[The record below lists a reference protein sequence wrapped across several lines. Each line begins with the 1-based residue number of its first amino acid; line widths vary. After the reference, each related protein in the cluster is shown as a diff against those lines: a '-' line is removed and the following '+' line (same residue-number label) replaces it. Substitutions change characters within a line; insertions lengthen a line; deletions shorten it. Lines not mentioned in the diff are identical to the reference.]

1 MLPLFFAEKY
11 FGVSQ
16 DYYNQLKKEC
26 KLCEHNGYIMVDTVA
41 YRDCDCTKTFLAN
54 KEYIKSG
61 VPVVNFTKGNLKFS
75 EIFETSCQERFKEL
89 IKFVRK
95 LTEPTTIFIHSKERK
110 DHSTSLLAS
119 LVTINM
125 IDAGFD
131 AGMVKTHEL
140 VETFFNFERDESG
153 WDKLCEMKVLVID
166 GFGQENNK
174 QLADEESFITT
185 RFTNFL
191 NLRESMNTITI
202 FAGDIVLDDLKGK
215 YCDSIVNYFV
225 CDCLKFE
232 AVVNHKKESAYD
244 RLTKTNPEAA
254 NIFSKQKVK
263 PSEGENVKPKQ
274 TKPNRGRTL

>member
-26 KLCEHNGYIMVDTVA
+26 KLCEHNGYIMVDSVT
-41 YRDCDCTKTFLAN
+41 YRDCECTKTFLTN
-54 KEYIKSG
+54 KEYIKAG
-61 VPVVNFTKGNLKFS
+61 VPVVNFTKGNLKFN

-119 LVTINM
+119 LVAINM
-125 IDAGFD
+125 MNVGFD
-131 AGMVKTHEL
+131 VGMIKAHEFI
-140 VETFFNFERDESG
+140 ETFFNFEQNGSSL
-153 WDKLCEMKVLVID
+153 DKLCETKVLVID
-166 GFGQENNK
+166 GFGQENHK
-174 QLADEESFITT
+174 QFADEDSFVTT

-202 FAGDIVLDDLKGK
+202 FSGDIVLDDLKGK
-215 YCDSIVNYFV
+215 YCDSIMNYFV

-232 AVVNHKKESAYD
+232 AVVNRKKESAYD

-254 NIFSKQKVK
+254 NIFSKQKIK
-263 PSEGENVKPKQ
+263 PSEGENVKQKYN
-274 TKPNRGRTL
+274 KPNRGRTL